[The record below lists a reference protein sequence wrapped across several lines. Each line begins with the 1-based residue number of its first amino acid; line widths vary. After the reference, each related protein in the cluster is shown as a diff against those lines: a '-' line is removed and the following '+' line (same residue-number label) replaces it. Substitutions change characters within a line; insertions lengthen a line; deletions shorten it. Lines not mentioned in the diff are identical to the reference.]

1 VSVELA
7 SAAQRDL
14 KKLRRSPD
22 LQRIKR
28 AILAL
33 PGGNPSLDI
42 AVLLGAAPWRRLRVG
57 SWRILF
63 RPVTGEERRRT
74 GSQAAFLV
82 ARVVDR
88 KELHKAVST
97 LR

>member
-1 VSVELA
+1 LSIELA

-22 LQRIKR
+22 LKRIKQ

-33 PGGNPSLDI
+33 PRGDPSLDI
-42 AVLLGAAPWRRLRVG
+42 ATLQGASPWRRLRVG
-57 SWRILF
+57 NWRILF
-63 RPVTGEERRRT
+63 RPVSEEERQRT
-74 GSQAAFLV
+74 GGEDSFLV

-88 KELHKAVST
+88 KELRAAVAT
-97 LR
+97 LH